1 MTSPTLTVTVPG
13 KTLLKAIGEVPDGVR
28 VLEWDLKTPAPAA
41 HIDLLVAPYIA
52 PNVKF
57 PGIDDVTTT
66 LIQSQ
71 SIGYDGVEGTL
82 PPGRVYANAATVHE
96 TATAE
101 LTLALLLAAQ
111 RDIPRSVRNAQTGL
125 WQGSTTPSVADRNVL
140 IVGYGGVGAAIEARL
155 TGFETRITRVAR
167 SARESAYG
175 PVHALADLPEL
186 LPTAEIVILAVP
198 LTEDT
203 RDLADA
209 AFLAALPDQA
219 LVVNIARGPVLN
231 TAAALAEAE
240 SGRLRFALDVTD
252 PEPLPADHPLWT
264 LPNVLITPHLGG
276 AATSMMSRMAALVH
290 RQIGHL
296 LAGEPVENVVL
307 RS

>member
-71 SIGYDGVEGTL
+71 SIGFDGVEGTL

-111 RDIPRSVRNAQTGL
+111 RDIPRSVLNAQTGL

-175 PVHALADLPEL
+175 PVHALADLPGL
-186 LPTAEIVILAVP
+186 LPAAEIVILAVP

-231 TAAALAEAE
+231 TAATLAEAE

-252 PEPLPADHPLWT
+252 PEPLPADHPLWR

>member
-28 VLEWDLKTPAPAA
+28 VLEWDLKTPAPAS

-111 RDIPRSVRNAQTGL
+111 RGIPESVRNAQTGL
-125 WQGSTTPSVADRNVL
+125 WQGSLTPSVADRNVL

-155 TGFETRITRVAR
+155 TGFETHITRVAR

-175 PVHALADLPEL
+175 PVHALADLPGL

-198 LTEDT
+198 LTADT

-240 SGRLRFALDVTD
+240 SGRLRLALDVTD

-296 LAGEPVENVVL
+296 LAGEPVENVVI

>member
-28 VLEWDLKTPAPAA
+28 VLEWDLKTPAPAS

-111 RDIPRSVRNAQTGL
+111 RGIPESVRNAQTGL
-125 WQGSTTPSVADRNVL
+125 WQGSLTPSVADRNVL

-155 TGFETRITRVAR
+155 TGFETHITRVAR

-175 PVHALADLPEL
+175 PVHALADLPGL

-198 LTEDT
+198 LTADT

-290 RQIGHL
+290 RQIRHL

>member
-1 MTSPTLTVTVPG
+1 MTSPSLLVTVPG
-13 KTLLKAIGEVPDGVR
+13 QTLAQAIGELPDGVELA
-28 VLEWDLKTPAPAA
+28 VWDLKTPAPAA
-41 HIDLLVAPYIA
+41 HVDVLVAPYLA
-52 PNVKF
+52 PNVPF
-57 PGIDDVTTT
+57 PGIENVTTT

-71 SIGYDGVEGTL
+71 SIGFDGVEGTL
-82 PPGRVYANAATVHE
+82 PPGRVYANAASVHE
-96 TATAE
+96 AATAE

-111 RDIPRSVRNAQTGL
+111 RGIPESVLNAQTGL
-125 WQGSTTPSVADRNVL
+125 WKGSLTPSVADRRVL

-155 TGFETRITRVAR
+155 DGFETVITRVAR
-167 SARESAYG
+167 SARETPYG
-175 PVHALADLPEL
+175 PVHALSDLPAL
-186 LPTAEIVILAVP
+186 LPEAEIVILAVP
-198 LTEDT
+198 LTDDT

-231 TAAALAEAE
+231 TAAAVAEAE

-264 LPNVLITPHLGG
+264 LPNVLITPHVGG
-276 AATSMMSRMAALVH
+276 AATSMMSRMAALVR
-290 RQIGHL
+290 RQVAHL
-296 LAGEPVENVVL
+296 LAGEPVENVVI